1 MQEKTKSE
9 KFIMLH
15 VAKKDSSAFLEDAIT
30 NSDIERGLYV
40 RSGCGKEL
48 INQFN
53 KAKDK
58 GYFPIGIVLD
68 DSFNMEILF
77 KRHINQTKE
86 MKMVEINNVNPF
98 DL

>member
-1 MQEKTKSE
+1 MEETIKSK

-15 VAKKDSSAFLEDAIT
+15 VSENESSEFLKDAIT
-30 NSDIERGLYV
+30 NSNVERGLYV

-48 INQFN
+48 IGQFN

-68 DSFNMEILF
+68 DSYNMEILF
-77 KRHINQTKE
+77 KRHPNQTSK
-86 MKMVEINNVNPF
+86 MKLAEINKLEKF
-98 DL
+98 EL